1 MNAPVATA
9 NLITADTPE
18 SKLQPNRYVVEG
30 NCLAAIEQ
38 AETATLERSKFDFT
52 MMLDDPEKNLTPDA
66 HAMALA
72 IRDAI
77 TAELDSRFATVKK

>member
-1 MNAPVATA
+1 MEIATA

-30 NCLAAIEQ
+30 ACLDAIKKSN
-38 AETATLERSKFDFT
+38 ASTLERSKFDFT
-52 MMLDDPEKNLTPDA
+52 MMIEDPEKNLTPDA

-77 TAELDSRFATVKK
+77 TAELDSRAATVKR